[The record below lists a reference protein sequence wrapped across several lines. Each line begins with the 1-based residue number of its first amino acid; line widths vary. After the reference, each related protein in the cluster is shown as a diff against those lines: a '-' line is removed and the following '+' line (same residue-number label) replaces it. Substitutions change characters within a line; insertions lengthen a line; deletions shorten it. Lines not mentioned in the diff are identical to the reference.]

1 MKLKGVWLFD
11 IGSNPYSNGDDFSR
25 SLIIFVEIK
34 KLINIIVKEVII
46 SKKIIIDN
54 WIIIYTKYIRFF
66 NWKLNTAEELNV
78 TYHFP
83 YFLSLWIICNVGVN

>member
-1 MKLKGVWLFD
+1 LFD
-11 IGSNPYSNGDDFSR
+11 IGSNPYSNGNDFSR

-54 WIIIYTKYIRFF
+54 
-66 NWKLNTAEELNV
+66 
-78 TYHFP
+78 
-83 YFLSLWIICNVGVN
+83 